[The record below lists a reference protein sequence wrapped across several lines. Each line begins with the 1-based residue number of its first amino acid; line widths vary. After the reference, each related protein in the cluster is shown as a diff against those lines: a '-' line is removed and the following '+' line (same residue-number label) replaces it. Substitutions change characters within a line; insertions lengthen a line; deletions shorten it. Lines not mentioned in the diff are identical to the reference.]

1 MTYEEAASW
10 LESVNGTYEGGPTSD
25 EQDEVVV
32 QVGGMSRRVV
42 YDRVQG
48 PHMAKQ
54 KVAQKAFVAACEE
67 LREAIEEGA

>member
-1 MTYEEAASW
+1 MNYEEATSW
-10 LESVNGTYEGGPTSD
+10 LESVNGTYEGDQAND

-48 PHMAKQ
+48 PHMAKL
-54 KVAQKAFVAACEE
+54 KAAQKAFAAACDE
-67 LREAIEEGA
+67 LREALDKGT